1 MKLLKPTWVNHN
13 GEESHLPGRRVMVV
27 LALPH
32 SLECKTIQYVAA
44 CSLIPGKPIF
54 SVDIHPDGT
63 KFATGGQGQDS
74 GKVVIWNM
82 APVLKEEDE
91 KNENIPKM
99 LCQMDNHLAC
109 VNCVRWSNNGVYLA
123 SGGDDKLIMVWKRA
137 AYIGPST
144 VFGSSSK
151 LTNVEQWRCVSILR
165 SHSGDVMDVAWSPHD
180 AWLASCSVDNTV
192 VIWNAVKFPEI
203 LATLKGHSGL
213 VKGLTWDPVGKYIAS
228 QADDRS
234 LKVWRTMDWQLET
247 SITKPF
253 DECGGTTHVLR
264 LSWSPDGHYLVS
276 AHAMNNSGPTAQII
290 ERDGW
295 KTNMDFVGHRKAVTV
310 VKFNPKIF
318 KKKQKNGSST
328 KSSCPYCCCAVGSKD
343 RSLSVWLTCLKR
355 PLVVIHELFDKSIM
369 DISWTL
375 NGLGILVCSMDGSVA
390 FLDFSQDELGDPLSE
405 EEKSNIHQSTY
416 GKSLAIMTEAQ
427 LSTTII
433 ENPEMLKYQQRQQQ
447 GDQKNSS
454 IREGSGNSTAP
465 KVASMV
471 NGESL
476 EDIRKNLLKKQVE
489 TRTADGRRRITPLC
503 IAQLDTGDFSTAF
516 FNSIPISGTL
526 SGSMMSSQ
534 SNQQLMSLDSNAA
547 NSLNTSKPS
556 VEPTAASIKPTDDA
570 ANKDGVNATSA
581 SATPSASSSSVLTT
595 PSKIEPMKAFDSR
608 FTERSKATSGTAVVT
623 NTNQTVVDRLKDQ
636 NLIKDNKPKDIL
648 ESSSDSEEKIPA
660 VKPLSVPKRKLELE
674 GETVEK
680 KKKGRPRKDSRLV
693 PVTLTVQSPATLA
706 SEKDAACISAPALA
720 LKLPTPIPQKSF
732 TLQVCSDPSM
742 YLEVENEMTTVG
754 GSKLSRLK
762 CNREGKEWETVLTS
776 RILAAAGSCEIVT
789 VACEKRTLSV
799 FSACGRRLLPPIV
812 LNTPISTLHC
822 TGSCIMALTTAA
834 TLSVWDVHKQTAI
847 VRDESLQ
854 TIFSG
859 SDATVSQILLT
870 QHGIPIMSMSD
881 GKAYCFNPSLST
893 WNLVSDKQDSL
904 AQCADFRTSLPSQ
917 EAMLCSGPLAVIQG
931 RTSNSG
937 RQAARL
943 FSMPHL
949 VQQETTLA
957 YLENQI
963 AAALI
968 LQSSHEYHHWLLIY
982 ARYLVNEGF
991 EYRLRELCKD
1001 LLGPVHYSAGS
1012 QWESTVMGLRKREL
1026 LKELLPVI
1034 GQNLRFQRLFTEY
1047 QEQLDILRDK

>member
-13 GEESHLPGRRVMVV
+13 
-27 LALPH
+27 
-32 SLECKTIQYVAA
+32 
-44 CSLIPGKPIF
+44 GKPIF

-447 GDQKNSS
+447 QADQKNTS
-454 IREGSGNSTAP
+454 IWEGSGNATAP

-534 SNQQLMSLDSNAA
+534 SNQQLMSLDSNTA

-581 SATPSASSSSVLTT
+581 SAAPSASSSSVLTT

-693 PVTLTVQSPATLA
+693 PVTLTVQAPATLA

-720 LKLPTPIPQKSF
+720 LKLPTPMPQKSF
-732 TLQVCSDPSM
+732 TLQISSDPSM

-799 FSACGRRLLPPIV
+799 FSACGRRLLPPII

-870 QHGIPIMSMSD
+870 QHGIPVMSMSD

-963 AAALI
+963 AAALM

-1012 QWESTVMGLRKREL
+1012 QWESTVMGLQKREL

>member
-13 GEESHLPGRRVMVV
+13 
-27 LALPH
+27 
-32 SLECKTIQYVAA
+32 
-44 CSLIPGKPIF
+44 GKPIF

-447 GDQKNSS
+447 QGDQKNSS
-454 IREGSGNSTAP
+454 IREGSGNATAP

-581 SATPSASSSSVLTT
+581 SAAPSASSSSVLTT

-636 NLIKDNKPKDIL
+636 NLVKDNKPKDIL

-732 TLQVCSDPSM
+732 TLQISSDPSM

-870 QHGIPIMSMSD
+870 QHGIPVMSMSD

-963 AAALI
+963 AAALM

>member
-1 MKLLKPTWVNHN
+1 
-13 GEESHLPGRRVMVV
+13 
-27 LALPH
+27 
-32 SLECKTIQYVAA
+32 
-44 CSLIPGKPIF
+44 
-54 SVDIHPDGT
+54 
-63 KFATGGQGQDS
+63 QDS

-447 GDQKNSS
+447 GDQKNAS
-454 IREGSGNSTAP
+454 IRDSSGNSTAP

-556 VEPTAASIKPTDDA
+556 LEPTAAGIKPTDDA

-581 SATPSASSSSVLTT
+581 SAAPSASSSSVLTT

-720 LKLPTPIPQKSF
+720 LKLPTPIPQKTF
-732 TLQVCSDPSM
+732 TLQISSDPSM

-799 FSACGRRLLPPIV
+799 FSACGRRLLPPII

-834 TLSVWDVHKQTAI
+834 TLSVWDVHKQIAI

-870 QHGIPIMSMSD
+870 QHGIPVMSMSD

>member
-1 MKLLKPTWVNHN
+1 M
-13 GEESHLPGRRVMVV
+13 S
-27 LALPH
+27 
-32 SLECKTIQYVAA
+32 
-44 CSLIPGKPIF
+44 
-54 SVDIHPDGT
+54 
-63 KFATGGQGQDS
+63 
-74 GKVVIWNM
+74 
-82 APVLKEEDE
+82 PVLQEDDE
-91 KNENIPKM
+91 KDENIPKM

-109 VNCVRWSNNGVYLA
+109 VNCVRWSNSGMYLA

-137 AYIGPST
+137 TYIGPST
-144 VFGSSSK
+144 VFGSSGK
-151 LTNVEQWRCVSILR
+151 LANVEQWRCVSILR
-165 SHSGDVMDVAWSPHD
+165 NHSGDVMDVAWSPHD

-203 LATLKGHSGL
+203 LATLRGHSGL

-234 LKVWRTMDWQLET
+234 LKVWRTLDWQLET

-290 ERDGW
+290 EREGW

-318 KKKQKNGSST
+318 KKKQKNGSSA
-328 KSSCPYCCCAVGSKD
+328 KPSCPYCCCAVGSKD

-405 EEKSNIHQSTY
+405 EEKSRIHQSTY

-427 LSTTII
+427 LSTAVI
-433 ENPEMLKYQQRQQQ
+433 ENPEMLKYQRRQQQ
-447 GDQKNSS
+447 QQLDQKSAAT
-454 IREGSGNSTAP
+454 REMGSATS
-465 KVASMV
+465 VAGVV

-516 FNSIPISGTL
+516 FNSIPL
-526 SGSMMSSQ
+526 SGSLAGTMLSSH
-534 SNQQLMSLDSNAA
+534 SSPQLLPLDSSTP
-547 NSLNTSKPS
+547 NSFGASKPCT
-556 VEPTAASIKPTDDA
+556 EPVVAASARPAGDSV
-570 ANKDGVNATSA
+570 NKDSMNATS
-581 SATPSASSSSVLTT
+581 TPAALSPSVLTT

-608 FTERSKATSGTAVVT
+608 FTERSKATPG
-623 NTNQTVVDRLKDQ
+623 
-636 NLIKDNKPKDIL
+636 
-648 ESSSDSEEKIPA
+648 
-660 VKPLSVPKRKLELE
+660 
-674 GETVEK
+674 
-680 KKKGRPRKDSRLV
+680 
-693 PVTLTVQSPATLA
+693 
-706 SEKDAACISAPALA
+706 APALTSMT
-720 LKLPTPIPQKSF
+720 PTAVERDVHR
-732 TLQVCSDPSM
+732 QV
-742 YLEVENEMTTVG
+742 VVV
-754 GSKLSRLK
+754 
-762 CNREGKEWETVLTS
+762 KEESLHS
-776 RILAAAGSCEIVT
+776 ILA
-789 VACEKRTLSV
+789 
-799 FSACGRRLLPPIV
+799 
-812 LNTPISTLHC
+812 
-822 TGSCIMALTTAA
+822 
-834 TLSVWDVHKQTAI
+834 
-847 VRDESLQ
+847 
-854 TIFSG
+854 G
-859 SDATVSQILLT
+859 SDMTVSQILLT
-870 QHGIPIMSMSD
+870 QHGIPVMNLSD

-904 AQCADFRTSLPSQ
+904 AQCADFRSSLPSQ
-917 EAMLCSGPLAVIQG
+917 DAMLCSGPLAIIQG

-943 FSMPHL
+943 FSVPHV

-957 YLENQI
+957 YLENQV
-963 AAALI
+963 AAALT
-968 LQSSHEYHHWLLIY
+968 LQSSHEYRHWLLVY

-991 EYRLRELCKD
+991 EYRLREICKD
-1001 LLGPVHYSAGS
+1001 LLGPVHYSTGS
-1012 QWESTVMGLRKREL
+1012 QWESTVVGLRKREL
-1026 LKELLPVI
+1026 LKEMLPVI
-1034 GQNLRFQRLFTEY
+1034 GQNLRFQRLFTEC

>member
-13 GEESHLPGRRVMVV
+13 
-27 LALPH
+27 
-32 SLECKTIQYVAA
+32 
-44 CSLIPGKPIF
+44 GKPIF

-447 GDQKNSS
+447 QGDQKNAS
-454 IREGSGNSTAP
+454 IREGSGNATAP

-581 SATPSASSSSVLTT
+581 SAAPSASSSSVLTT

-608 FTERSKATSGTAVVT
+608 FTERSKATSGTAVVS
-623 NTNQTVVDRLKDQ
+623 NTNQAVVDRLFFYRLKDQ

-732 TLQVCSDPSM
+732 TLQISSDPSM

-776 RILAAAGSCEIVT
+776 RILTAAGSCEIVT

-870 QHGIPIMSMSD
+870 QHGIPVMSMSD

-904 AQCADFRTSLPSQ
+904 AQCADFRSSLPSQ

-963 AAALI
+963 AAALM

>member
-1 MKLLKPTWVNHN
+1 
-13 GEESHLPGRRVMVV
+13 
-27 LALPH
+27 
-32 SLECKTIQYVAA
+32 
-44 CSLIPGKPIF
+44 GKPIF

-547 NSLNTSKPS
+547 NSLNTTKPS

-581 SATPSASSSSVLTT
+581 SAAPSASSSSVLTT

-732 TLQVCSDPSM
+732 TLQICSDPSM

-799 FSACGRRLLPPIV
+799 FSACGRRLLPPII

-870 QHGIPIMSMSD
+870 QHGIPVMSMSD

>member
-1 MKLLKPTWVNHN
+1 
-13 GEESHLPGRRVMVV
+13 
-27 LALPH
+27 
-32 SLECKTIQYVAA
+32 
-44 CSLIPGKPIF
+44 GKPIF

-447 GDQKNSS
+447 QGDQKNAS
-454 IREGSGNSTAP
+454 IREGSGNATAP

-581 SATPSASSSSVLTT
+581 SAAPSASSSSVLTT

-732 TLQVCSDPSM
+732 TLQISSDPSM

-762 CNREGKEWETVLTS
+762 CNREGREWETVLTS

-799 FSACGRRLLPPIV
+799 FSACGRRLLPPII

-870 QHGIPIMSMSD
+870 QHGIPVMSMSD

-963 AAALI
+963 AAALM

>member
-1 MKLLKPTWVNHN
+1 
-13 GEESHLPGRRVMVV
+13 
-27 LALPH
+27 
-32 SLECKTIQYVAA
+32 
-44 CSLIPGKPIF
+44 GKPIF

-447 GDQKNSS
+447 QVDQKNSS
-454 IREGSGNSTAP
+454 IREGSGNATAP

-581 SATPSASSSSVLTT
+581 SAAPSASSSSVLTT

-648 ESSSDSEEKIPA
+648 ESSSDSEDKIPA

-693 PVTLTVQSPATLA
+693 PVTLTVQAPATLA

-732 TLQVCSDPSM
+732 TLQISSDPSM

-799 FSACGRRLLPPIV
+799 FSACGRRLLPPII

-870 QHGIPIMSMSD
+870 QHGIPVMSMSD

-963 AAALI
+963 AAALM

-1012 QWESTVMGLRKREL
+1012 QWESTVMGLQKREL

>member
-1 MKLLKPTWVNHN
+1 
-13 GEESHLPGRRVMVV
+13 
-27 LALPH
+27 
-32 SLECKTIQYVAA
+32 
-44 CSLIPGKPIF
+44 GKPIF

-447 GDQKNSS
+447 QVEQKNASV
-454 IREGSGNSTAP
+454 REASGTGTTAP

-516 FNSIPISGTL
+516 FNSIPISGSL

-570 ANKDGVNATSA
+570 ANKDSVNATSA
-581 SATPSASSSSVLTT
+581 SAAPPASSSSVLTT

-623 NTNQTVVDRLKDQ
+623 NTNQAVVDRLKDQ

-660 VKPLSVPKRKLELE
+660 AKPLSAPKRKLELE

-693 PVTLTVQSPATLA
+693 PVTLTVQSPATLT
-706 SEKDAACISAPALA
+706 SEKDAACLSAPALA

-732 TLQVCSDPSM
+732 TLQISSDPSM

-776 RILAAAGSCEIVT
+776 RILTAAGSCEIVS

-822 TGSCIMALTTAA
+822 TGSYIMALTTAA

-870 QHGIPIMSMSD
+870 QHGIPVMSMSD
-881 GKAYCFNPSLST
+881 GKAYCFNPSLSS

-904 AQCADFRTSLPSQ
+904 AQCADFRNSLPSQ

-963 AAALI
+963 AAALT
-968 LQSSHEYHHWLLIY
+968 LQSSHEYRHWLLIY

>member
-13 GEESHLPGRRVMVV
+13 
-27 LALPH
+27 
-32 SLECKTIQYVAA
+32 
-44 CSLIPGKPIF
+44 GKPIF

-581 SATPSASSSSVLTT
+581 SAAPSASSSSVLTT

-732 TLQVCSDPSM
+732 TLQISSDPSM

-799 FSACGRRLLPPIV
+799 FSACGRRLLPPII

-870 QHGIPIMSMSD
+870 QHGIPVMSMSD

-982 ARYLVNEGF
+982 AQYLVNEGF

>member
-13 GEESHLPGRRVMVV
+13 
-27 LALPH
+27 
-32 SLECKTIQYVAA
+32 
-44 CSLIPGKPIF
+44 GKPIF

-82 APVLKEEDE
+82 SPVLQEDDE
-91 KNENIPKM
+91 KDENIPKM

-109 VNCVRWSNNGVYLA
+109 VNCVRWSNSGMYLA

-137 AYIGPST
+137 TYIGPST
-144 VFGSSSK
+144 VFGSSGK
-151 LTNVEQWRCVSILR
+151 LANVEQWRCVSILR

-203 LATLKGHSGL
+203 LATLRGHSGL

-234 LKVWRTMDWQLET
+234 LKVWRTLDWQLET

-290 ERDGW
+290 EREGW

-318 KKKQKNGSST
+318 KKKQKNGSSA
-328 KSSCPYCCCAVGSKD
+328 KPSCPYCCCAVGSKD

-405 EEKSNIHQSTY
+405 EEKSRIHQSTY

-427 LSTTII
+427 LSTAVI
-433 ENPEMLKYQQRQQQ
+433 ENPEMLKYQRRQQQ
-447 GDQKNSS
+447 QQLDQKSAVA
-454 IREGSGNSTAP
+454 RETGSAAS
-465 KVASMV
+465 VAGVV

-516 FNSIPISGTL
+516 FNSIPL
-526 SGSMMSSQ
+526 SGSLAGTMLSSH
-534 SNQQLMSLDSNAA
+534 SSPQLLPLDSSTP
-547 NSLNTSKPS
+547 NSFGTSKPCTEPVAATSARPAGDS
-556 VEPTAASIKPTDDA
+556 V
-570 ANKDGVNATSA
+570 NKDSVNATSA
-581 SATPSASSSSVLTT
+581 PAALSPSVLTT

-608 FTERSKATSGTAVVT
+608 FTERSKATPG
-623 NTNQTVVDRLKDQ
+623 
-636 NLIKDNKPKDIL
+636 
-648 ESSSDSEEKIPA
+648 
-660 VKPLSVPKRKLELE
+660 
-674 GETVEK
+674 
-680 KKKGRPRKDSRLV
+680 
-693 PVTLTVQSPATLA
+693 
-706 SEKDAACISAPALA
+706 APALTSV
-720 LKLPTPIPQKSF
+720 TP
-732 TLQVCSDPSM
+732 
-742 YLEVENEMTTVG
+742 TTVE
-754 GSKLSRLK
+754 RDVH
-762 CNREGKEWETVLTS
+762 RQVVVVKEESLHS
-776 RILAAAGSCEIVT
+776 ILA
-789 VACEKRTLSV
+789 
-799 FSACGRRLLPPIV
+799 
-812 LNTPISTLHC
+812 
-822 TGSCIMALTTAA
+822 
-834 TLSVWDVHKQTAI
+834 
-847 VRDESLQ
+847 
-854 TIFSG
+854 G
-859 SDATVSQILLT
+859 SDMTVSQILLT
-870 QHGIPIMSMSD
+870 QHGIPVMNLSD

-904 AQCADFRTSLPSQ
+904 AQCADFRSSLPSQ
-917 EAMLCSGPLAVIQG
+917 DAMLCSGPLAIIQG

-943 FSMPHL
+943 FSVPHV

-957 YLENQI
+957 YLENQV
-963 AAALI
+963 AAALT
-968 LQSSHEYHHWLLIY
+968 LQSSHEYRHWLLLY

-991 EYRLRELCKD
+991 EYRLREICKD
-1001 LLGPVHYSAGS
+1001 LLGPVHYSTGS
-1012 QWESTVMGLRKREL
+1012 QWESTVVGLRKREL

-1034 GQNLRFQRLFTEY
+1034 GQNLRFQRLFTEC

>member
-13 GEESHLPGRRVMVV
+13 
-27 LALPH
+27 
-32 SLECKTIQYVAA
+32 
-44 CSLIPGKPIF
+44 GKPIF

-253 DECGGTTHVLR
+253 DE
-264 LSWSPDGHYLVS
+264 
-276 AHAMNNSGPTAQII
+276 
-290 ERDGW
+290 
-295 KTNMDFVGHRKAVTV
+295 
-310 VKFNPKIF
+310 
-318 KKKQKNGSST
+318 
-328 KSSCPYCCCAVGSKD
+328 
-343 RSLSVWLTCLKR
+343 LTCLKR

-447 GDQKNSS
+447 QQVEQKNAS
-454 IREGSGNSTAP
+454 IREASGTATAAP

-516 FNSIPISGTL
+516 FNSIPISGSL
-526 SGSMMSSQ
+526 SGSMLSSQ

-581 SATPSASSSSVLTT
+581 STAPPASSSSVLTT
-595 PSKIEPMKAFDSR
+595 PSKIEPMRAFDSR

-636 NLIKDNKPKDIL
+636 NLIKDSKPKDIL

-660 VKPLSVPKRKLELE
+660 AKPLSAPKRKLELE

-732 TLQVCSDPSM
+732 TLQVSSDPSM

-776 RILAAAGSCEIVT
+776 RILTAAGSCEIVS

-799 FSACGRRLLPPIV
+799 FSACGRRLLPPII

-822 TGSCIMALTTAA
+822 TGSYIMALTTAA

-870 QHGIPIMSMSD
+870 QHGIPVMSMSD

-904 AQCADFRTSLPSQ
+904 AQCADFRNSLPSQ

-963 AAALI
+963 AAALM
-968 LQSSHEYHHWLLIY
+968 LQSSHEYRHWLLIY

>member
-13 GEESHLPGRRVMVV
+13 
-27 LALPH
+27 
-32 SLECKTIQYVAA
+32 
-44 CSLIPGKPIF
+44 GKPIF

-447 GDQKNSS
+447 QGDQKNSS
-454 IREGSGNSTAP
+454 IREGSGNATAP

-581 SATPSASSSSVLTT
+581 STAPSASSSSVLTT

-732 TLQVCSDPSM
+732 TLQISSDPSM

-799 FSACGRRLLPPIV
+799 FSACGRRLLPPII

-870 QHGIPIMSMSD
+870 QHGIPVMSMSD

-963 AAALI
+963 AAALM

>member
-1 MKLLKPTWVNHN
+1 
-13 GEESHLPGRRVMVV
+13 
-27 LALPH
+27 
-32 SLECKTIQYVAA
+32 
-44 CSLIPGKPIF
+44 
-54 SVDIHPDGT
+54 
-63 KFATGGQGQDS
+63 
-74 GKVVIWNM
+74 M

-151 LTNVEQWRCVSILR
+151 LANVEQWRCVSILR

-328 KSSCPYCCCAVGSKD
+328 KPSCPYCCCAVGSKD

-447 GDQKNSS
+447 QRMEQKNAA
-454 IREGSGNSTAP
+454 IREAAGTATAAP

-503 IAQLDTGDFSTAF
+503 IAQLDTG
-516 FNSIPISGTL
+516 
-526 SGSMMSSQ
+526 
-534 SNQQLMSLDSNAA
+534 
-547 NSLNTSKPS
+547 
-556 VEPTAASIKPTDDA
+556 
-570 ANKDGVNATSA
+570 VNATSA
-581 SATPSASSSSVLTT
+581 SAAPPVSSSSVLTT

-608 FTERSKATSGTAVVT
+608 FTERSKATSGTSAVI
-623 NTNQTVVDRLKDQ
+623 NTNQTAVDRLKDQ
-636 NLIKDNKPKDIL
+636 NLIKENKPKDLL

-660 VKPLSVPKRKLELE
+660 TKPLSLPKRKLELE
-674 GETVEK
+674 AETVEK

-693 PVTLTVQSPATLA
+693 PVTLTVQSPAALA
-706 SEKDAACISAPALA
+706 SEKDATCISAPALA

-732 TLQVCSDPSM
+732 TLQVSSDPSM
-742 YLEVENEMTTVG
+742 YIEVENEMTTVG

-776 RILAAAGSCEIVT
+776 RILTAAGSCDVVS

-799 FSACGRRLLPPIV
+799 FSACGRRLLPPII
-812 LNTPISTLHC
+812 LHSPISALHC
-822 TGSCIMALTTAA
+822 TGSYVMALTTIA
-834 TLSVWDVHKQTAI
+834 TLSVWDVHKQS
-847 VRDESLQ
+847 VVVKDESLQ
-854 TIFSG
+854 TILAG
-859 SDATVSQILLT
+859 SDTSVSQILLT
-870 QHGIPIMSMSD
+870 QHGIPVMSLSD

-904 AQCADFRTSLPSQ
+904 AQCADYRNSLPSQ
-917 EAMLCSGPLAVIQG
+917 EAMLCSGPLAIIQG

-963 AAALI
+963 AAALM
-968 LQSSHEYHHWLLIY
+968 LQSSHEYRHWLLIY

-1012 QWESTVMGLRKREL
+1012 QWESTVVGLRKREL

>member
-1 MKLLKPTWVNHN
+1 
-13 GEESHLPGRRVMVV
+13 
-27 LALPH
+27 
-32 SLECKTIQYVAA
+32 
-44 CSLIPGKPIF
+44 GKPIF

-447 GDQKNSS
+447 QVDQKNAS
-454 IREGSGNSTAP
+454 IREGSGNATAP

-581 SATPSASSSSVLTT
+581 SAAPSASSSSVLTT

-636 NLIKDNKPKDIL
+636 NLIKDSKPKDIL
-648 ESSSDSEEKIPA
+648 ESSSDSEDKIPA

-693 PVTLTVQSPATLA
+693 PVTLTVQAPATLA

-732 TLQVCSDPSM
+732 TLQISSDPSM

-799 FSACGRRLLPPIV
+799 FSACGRRLLPPII

-870 QHGIPIMSMSD
+870 QHGIPVMSMSD

-963 AAALI
+963 AAALM

-1012 QWESTVMGLRKREL
+1012 QWESTVMGLQKREL

>member
-1 MKLLKPTWVNHN
+1 
-13 GEESHLPGRRVMVV
+13 
-27 LALPH
+27 
-32 SLECKTIQYVAA
+32 
-44 CSLIPGKPIF
+44 GKPIF

-447 GDQKNSS
+447 QGDQKNAS
-454 IREGSGNSTAP
+454 IREGSGNATAP

-581 SATPSASSSSVLTT
+581 SAAPSASSSSVLTT

-732 TLQVCSDPSM
+732 TLQISSDPSM

-799 FSACGRRLLPPIV
+799 FSACGRRLLPPII

-870 QHGIPIMSMSD
+870 QHGIPVMSMSD

-963 AAALI
+963 AAALM

>member
-13 GEESHLPGRRVMVV
+13 
-27 LALPH
+27 
-32 SLECKTIQYVAA
+32 
-44 CSLIPGKPIF
+44 GKPIF

-151 LTNVEQWRCVSILR
+151 LANVEQWRCVSILR
-165 SHSGDVMDVAWSPHD
+165 NHSGDVMDVAWSPHD

-447 GDQKNSS
+447 QQMEQKNSA
-454 IREGSGNSTAP
+454 IRDATGAATAAP

-516 FNSIPISGTL
+516 FNSIPISGSL
-526 SGSMMSSQ
+526 AGSMMSSQ
-534 SNQQLMSLDSNAA
+534 SSQQLVSFESNAA

-556 VEPTAASIKPTDDA
+556 IEPTAASIKPTDDA
-570 ANKDGVNATSA
+570 ANKDGVNATSG
-581 SATPSASSSSVLTT
+581 SAAPPASSSVLTT

-623 NTNQTVVDRLKDQ
+623 NTNQTAIDRLKDQ
-636 NLIKDNKPKDIL
+636 NLIKENKPKDIL
-648 ESSSDSEEKIPA
+648 ESSSDSEEKIPIA
-660 VKPLSVPKRKLELE
+660 KPLSIPKRKLELE

-693 PVTLTVQSPATLA
+693 PVTLTVQSPAALA
-706 SEKDAACISAPALA
+706 SEKDAICISAPALA

-732 TLQVCSDPSM
+732 TLQVSSDPSM
-742 YLEVENEMTTVG
+742 YIEVENEMTTVG

-776 RILAAAGSCEIVT
+776 RILTAAGSCDIVS

-799 FSACGRRLLPPIV
+799 FSACGRRLLPPIM
-812 LNTPISTLHC
+812 LHSPISTLHC
-822 TGSCIMALTTAA
+822 TGPYIMALTTAA
-834 TLSVWDVHKQTAI
+834 TLSVWDVHKQLA
-847 VRDESLQ
+847 VVKDESLQ
-854 TIFSG
+854 ILLSG

-870 QHGIPIMSMSD
+870 QHGIPVMSMSD

-904 AQCADFRTSLPSQ
+904 AQCADFRNSLPSQ

-963 AAALI
+963 AVALT
-968 LQSSHEYHHWLLIY
+968 LQSSHEYRHWLLIY

-1012 QWESTVMGLRKREL
+1012 QWESTVVGLRKREL

>member
-1 MKLLKPTWVNHN
+1 
-13 GEESHLPGRRVMVV
+13 
-27 LALPH
+27 
-32 SLECKTIQYVAA
+32 
-44 CSLIPGKPIF
+44 GKPIF

-447 GDQKNSS
+447 QVDQKNSS
-454 IREGSGNSTAP
+454 IREGSGNATAP

-581 SATPSASSSSVLTT
+581 SAAPSASSSSVLTT

-623 NTNQTVVDRLKDQ
+623 NANQSVVDRLKDQ

-693 PVTLTVQSPATLA
+693 PVTLTVQAPATLA

-720 LKLPTPIPQKSF
+720 LKLPTPIPQKTF
-732 TLQVCSDPSM
+732 TLQISSDPSM

-799 FSACGRRLLPPIV
+799 FSACGRRLLPPII

-870 QHGIPIMSMSD
+870 QHGIPVMSMSD

-963 AAALI
+963 AAALM

-1012 QWESTVMGLRKREL
+1012 QWESTVMGLQKREL

>member
-13 GEESHLPGRRVMVV
+13 GEGRPGSRCRGPAGQQVPRSGR
-27 LALPH
+27 A
-32 SLECKTIQYVAA
+32 
-44 CSLIPGKPIF
+44 GKPIF

-447 GDQKNSS
+447 QGDQKNSS
-454 IREGSGNSTAP
+454 IREGSGNATAP

-581 SATPSASSSSVLTT
+581 STAPSASSSSVLTT

-623 NTNQTVVDRLKDQ
+623 NTNQTVVDRLFSYRLKDQ

-732 TLQVCSDPSM
+732 TLQISSDPSM

-799 FSACGRRLLPPIV
+799 FSACGRRLLPPII

-870 QHGIPIMSMSD
+870 QHGIPVMSMSD

-893 WNLVSDKQDSL
+893 
-904 AQCADFRTSLPSQ
+904 C
-917 EAMLCSGPLAVIQG
+917 
-931 RTSNSG
+931 SG

-963 AAALI
+963 AAALM

>member
-13 GEESHLPGRRVMVV
+13 
-27 LALPH
+27 
-32 SLECKTIQYVAA
+32 
-44 CSLIPGKPIF
+44 GKPIF

-74 GKVVIWNM
+74 GKVVIWSM

-151 LTNVEQWRCVSILR
+151 LANVEQWRCVSILR

-328 KSSCPYCCCAVGSKD
+328 KPSCPYCCCAVGSKD

-447 GDQKNSS
+447 QQMEQKNAA
-454 IREGSGNSTAP
+454 IREAAGTATAAP

-503 IAQLDTGDFSTAF
+503 IAQLDTG
-516 FNSIPISGTL
+516 
-526 SGSMMSSQ
+526 
-534 SNQQLMSLDSNAA
+534 
-547 NSLNTSKPS
+547 
-556 VEPTAASIKPTDDA
+556 
-570 ANKDGVNATSA
+570 VNATSA
-581 SATPSASSSSVLTT
+581 SVAPPVSSSSVLTT

-608 FTERSKATSGTAVVT
+608 FTERSKATSGTSAVI
-623 NTNQTVVDRLKDQ
+623 NTNQTAIDRLKDQ
-636 NLIKDNKPKDIL
+636 NLIKENKPKDIL

-660 VKPLSVPKRKLELE
+660 TKPLSLPKRKLELE
-674 GETVEK
+674 AEIVEK

-693 PVTLTVQSPATLA
+693 PVTLTVQSPAALA
-706 SEKDAACISAPALA
+706 SEKDATCISAPALA

-732 TLQVCSDPSM
+732 TLQVSSDPSM
-742 YLEVENEMTTVG
+742 YIEVENEMTTVG

-776 RILAAAGSCEIVT
+776 RILTAAGSCDVVS

-799 FSACGRRLLPPIV
+799 FSACGRRLLPPII
-812 LNTPISTLHC
+812 LHSPISALHC
-822 TGSCIMALTTAA
+822 TGSYVMALTTIA
-834 TLSVWDVHKQTAI
+834 TLSVWDVHKQS
-847 VRDESLQ
+847 VVVKDESLQ
-854 TIFSG
+854 TILAG
-859 SDATVSQILLT
+859 SDTSVSQILLT
-870 QHGIPIMSMSD
+870 QHGIPVMSLSD

-904 AQCADFRTSLPSQ
+904 AQCADYRNSLPSQ
-917 EAMLCSGPLAVIQG
+917 EAMLCSGPLAIIQG

-963 AAALI
+963 AAALM
-968 LQSSHEYHHWLLIY
+968 LQSSHEYRHWLLIY

-1012 QWESTVMGLRKREL
+1012 QWESTVVGLRKREL

>member
-1 MKLLKPTWVNHN
+1 
-13 GEESHLPGRRVMVV
+13 
-27 LALPH
+27 
-32 SLECKTIQYVAA
+32 
-44 CSLIPGKPIF
+44 GKPIF

-447 GDQKNSS
+447 QQQGDPKNAS
-454 IREGSGNSTAP
+454 IREGSGNAAAP

-581 SATPSASSSSVLTT
+581 STAPPASSSSVLTT

-636 NLIKDNKPKDIL
+636 NLIKDSKPKDIL

-693 PVTLTVQSPATLA
+693 PVTLTVQSSAALA

-732 TLQVCSDPSM
+732 TLQVSSDPSM

-799 FSACGRRLLPPIV
+799 FSACGRRLLPPII

-870 QHGIPIMSMSD
+870 QHGIPVMSMSD

-963 AAALI
+963 AAALM
-968 LQSSHEYHHWLLIY
+968 LQSSHEYRHWLLIY